1 LNWTRNLRLSVQ
13 ALWRAR
19 FRTLMSAS
27 GMTIGIAALVL
38 LFGMGSGAEQALQAA
53 LEKMGKNLLS
63 VGAER
68 KESGALRGQS
78 TRYDTL
84 TLEDWRAINEELA
97 SVERAAPIAMNN
109 YQMRY
114 GGESMTATAV
124 GTSPEYRVTNNHD
137 VSAGRFFDEFDV
149 MDARRVALVGAEV
162 ARRLFR
168 GEQPLGERL
177 LVGGVPFLIIGIL
190 EEKGIDVTGSAQD
203 DKILVPITTAQRR
216 LLNVDSIDRIFVQAA
231 SRDLVETA
239 LEDVRQLLRS
249 RHGLDDLS
257 SADDFTIRSQASM
270 VRTMRLTDM
279 VFTRLLGGTAT
290 LTLALA
296 SVGLLAV
303 SLLSVRERQ
312 GEIGLRRAVGA
323 RPVQVMTQFLS
334 EAVMTALLGGCL
346 GLLIGAA
353 GIILGQWLMG
363 WRMALVANDLVIAMS
378 IPLGL
383 ALLAG
388 AYPAWRAAILDPI
401 VALRTV

>member
-1 LNWTRNLRLSVQ
+1 
-13 ALWRAR
+13 
-19 FRTLMSAS
+19 
-27 GMTIGIAALVL
+27 
-38 LFGMGSGAEQALQAA
+38 
-53 LEKMGKNLLS
+53 
-63 VGAER
+63 
-68 KESGALRGQS
+68 
-78 TRYDTL
+78 
-84 TLEDWRAINEELA
+84 
-97 SVERAAPIAMNN
+97 
-109 YQMRY
+109 
-114 GGESMTATAV
+114 
-124 GTSPEYRVTNNHD
+124 
-137 VSAGRFFDEFDV
+137 
-149 MDARRVALVGAEV
+149 
-162 ARRLFR
+162 
-168 GEQPLGERL
+168 
-177 LVGGVPFLIIGIL
+177 
-190 EEKGIDVTGSAQD
+190 
-203 DKILVPITTAQRR
+203 
-216 LLNVDSIDRIFVQAA
+216 VDSIDRIFVQAA
-231 SRDLVETA
+231 SGDLVETA